1 MSTVTSPNPPA
12 ADPVP
17 RLRDGDRLSVPEF
30 LRRYAADPVV
40 LSAELIQ
47 GVVYINRKRELPNGK
62 GIEVTPISA
71 EGHAEP
77 DNAIQGLFCVY
88 SAHTPGTRATS
99 AATVLLPGA
108 SAALEPDGTL
118 RVLADRGGRARV
130 GDDGW
135 LHGVPELVAETSFT
149 SGTRDFGPKYT
160 AYETAGV
167 PEYLVWRTAERE
179 VHWLAHRAG
188 AFVPLEPDAAGVV
201 RSGAFPGLWLNVPA
215 LLAGDTAAVLATL
228 QLGLASPE
236 HAAFVER
243 LRAAAPQA

>member
-1 MSTVTSPNPPA
+1 MSTATSQPTA
-12 ADPVP
+12 SADPVP

-77 DNAIQGLFCVY
+77 DNTIQTVFGTY
-88 SAHTPGTRATS
+88 AAYTPGTRATS

-118 RVLADRGGRARV
+118 RVLAERGGKARV
-130 GDDGW
+130 GEDGW

-149 SGTRDFGPKYT
+149 SGPRDFGPKYT
-160 AYETAGV
+160 AYESAGV
-167 PEYLVWRTAERE
+167 PEYLVWRSAEQE
-179 VHWLAHRAG
+179 VHWFALRDG
-188 AFVPLEPDAAGVV
+188 AFVPLEPDASGIV
-201 RSGAFPGLWLNVPA
+201 RSEAFPGLWLNVTA
-215 LLAGDTAAVLATL
+215 LLAGDTATVLATL

-236 HAAFVER
+236 HAAFVAR
-243 LRAAAPQA
+243 LQPHGA